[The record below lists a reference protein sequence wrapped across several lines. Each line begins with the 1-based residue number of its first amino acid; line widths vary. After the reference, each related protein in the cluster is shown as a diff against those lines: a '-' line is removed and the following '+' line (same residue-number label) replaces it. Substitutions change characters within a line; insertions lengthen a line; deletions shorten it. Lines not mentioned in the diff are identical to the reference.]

1 MEKVKVY
8 YSDVSVLENV
18 FFQAAYD
25 MVSEE
30 RREKADR
37 IRIENDKKLC
47 LGAEILLKYALEK
60 EKTLT
65 LLRDY

>member
-30 RREKADR
+30 RREKAD
-37 IRIENDKKLC
+37 
-47 LGAEILLKYALEK
+47 
-60 EKTLT
+60 
-65 LLRDY
+65 